1 MDPTS
6 RLDRGAGNRGTV
18 SMPAELDAGNVAL
31 DTVSLDG
38 AGAGAD
44 PRAGG
49 SMRLVLRTFVENKLA
64 ITGAAVIVAIALLC
78 FAGPALYHTDQL
90 DPNLLTTNLSPRT
103 GHLLGTDNNG
113 FDILGRLMV
122 GGQSS
127 LEVGFAVAGISTVMG
142 ILYGA
147 VSGFFGKIVDVVMM
161 RVVDVGFAIP
171 VVFLFIFASR
181 VFQPSLA
188 LLIWLLG
195 LVSWLVPARLVRG
208 ETLALR
214 VREYV
219 QAVRTMGGGS
229 ARIIFRHLIPNTIGT
244 IVVTA
249 TFQVA
254 NAVLILAT
262 LQYLGFG
269 LPPTEPTWGS
279 MLSNGIT
286 YLQDGYWWQVY
297 PALIMIVLTVVAFN
311 FIGDAMQDAFEVR
324 LQQR

>member
-1 MDPTS
+1 MAT
-6 RLDRGAGNRGTV
+6 
-18 SMPAELDAGNVAL
+18 L
-31 DTVSLDG
+31 DTDDLPFPPALPG
-38 AGAGAD
+38 AERLIPGEEAD
-44 PRAGG
+44 PDVAPPTGG
-49 SMRLVLRTFVENKLA
+49 ALRLIGRTFLENKLA
-64 ITGAAVIVAIALLC
+64 ITGAVVIVLITLFC
-78 FAGPALYHTDQL
+78 FIGPQLYPTDQL
-90 DPNLLTTNLSPRT
+90 DPNLIAANNPPSGSFP
-103 GHLLGTDNNG
+103 LGADNSG

-127 LEVGFAVAGISTVMG
+127 IEIGFAVAAISTVVG

-147 VSGFFGKIVDVVMM
+147 VSGFFGKAVDVVMM
-161 RVVDVGFAIP
+161 RVVDVGFSIP

-181 VFQPSLA
+181 IFQPSLA

-208 ETLALR
+208 ETLALKI
-214 VREYV
+214 REYV

-229 ARIIFRHLIPNTIGT
+229 LRIIFRHLIPNTIGV

-254 NAVLILAT
+254 NAVLVLAT

-297 PALIMIVLTVVAFN
+297 PALVMIVLTVVAFN
-311 FIGDAMQDAFEVR
+311 FIGDALQDAFEVR

>member
-1 MDPTS
+1 MTTIDRSPTAMPP
-6 RLDRGAGNRGTV
+6 DDVNPVTGEAG
-18 SMPAELDAGNVAL
+18 ELESEA
-31 DTVSLDG
+31 
-38 AGAGAD
+38 
-44 PRAGG
+44 RAGG
-49 SMRLVLRTFVENKLA
+49 ATRLIARTFLENKLA
-64 ITGAAVIVAIALLC
+64 ITGAVVIVAVTLFC
-78 FAGPALYHTDQL
+78 FVGPAFYHTDQL
-90 DPNLLTTNLSPRT
+90 NPNLIATNAAPGT
-103 GHLLGTDNNG
+103 GHPLGTDNNG
-113 FDILGRLMV
+113 FDILGRLMA

-127 LEVGFAVAGISTVMG
+127 IEVGFAVAAISTVVG

-147 VSGFFGKIVDVVMM
+147 VSGFFGKAVDVVMM
-161 RVVDVGFAIP
+161 RIVDIGFAIP

-181 VFQPSLA
+181 VFQPSLS

-195 LVSWLVPARLVRG
+195 IVSWLVPARLVRG

-297 PALIMIVLTVVAFN
+297 PALAMIVITVVAFN
-311 FIGDAMQDAFEVR
+311 FIGDALQDAFEVR